1 MNAISRYILIDP
13 FNAVSSGV
21 STYTAA
27 VAAHLCSLGVA
38 TTVIA
43 RAHEE
48 ALPVFRGRVA
58 REVAAVAGPGLMVEA
73 PESLHATSEL
83 PDETPLHIRLHGS
96 RLFGNWLQGRAVDAV
111 ALAAEQREIS
121 RAALLSAPSQAAVA
135 ASRHLFRYPVS
146 VCCYPNPLP
155 EIVASRQA
163 EDVDLLFLGRWQPL
177 KGIAFFAHL
186 VSVLPAYRFAV
197 ACAER
202 PPGLPA
208 GVGHFTADS
217 PAERHQV
224 LQRSRAV
231 VVPSLFETASMVG
244 LEALAAGRPVIS
256 WAHLGLVEYANAPCL
271 QQARAWSVDSLAAA
285 ARQALNGASPE
296 EFQAVTDGI
305 RHGFAAALT
314 RLVRDGVTDRS
325 TMPHPVLTTDW
336 PGIFTHMTR
345 QKMKADRF
353 HVLKRKLRKLLRDP
367 LGFWRD
373 SFLGQLLQS
382 WHREPLMLVAGGHSA
397 GLSMPPEHL
406 PSPGCKPEPA
416 VVVVRAESEAVV
428 LRPDAAWLGA
438 LSRQGKISLKDPAD
452 TPKGWVTALVH
463 DEQDSVEVS
472 GLKAALN
479 AQDDFAPL
487 RSKSLGRILSEIDAD
502 EPVISILNRID
513 VKNKERIARINTLV
527 LINTPANVVRALRC
541 CGPQQRILL
550 VLTDSVS
557 ETLTLAPADTDAV
570 ICPVWHPAA
579 AMSDWRRRNVTVTRE
594 QLPGLIRKVLQETG
608 PKNPDMLLPLIAG
621 NTYDSSLAA
630 FDVRRHQGII
640 RLASAQ
646 VQQVSSLHEYIV
658 KMAPLVREMLVLD
671 SVYMRYRSLCEA
683 VEAGESPA
691 PLIEACLQD
700 GVLFDVR

>member
-1 MNAISRYILIDP
+1 MNAIARYILIDP

-27 VAAHLCSLGVA
+27 VAAHLRALGVV

-43 RAHEE
+43 RE
-48 ALPVFRGRVA
+48 ASESLPVFRGRVA
-58 REVAAVAGPGLMVEA
+58 REVTAVAGPGLVVEA
-73 PESLHATSEL
+73 PESLHTTSEL
-83 PDETPLHIRLHGS
+83 PDGIALHIRLHGS
-96 RLFGNWLQGRAVDAV
+96 RLFGNWLQGQAVDAV

-121 RAALLSAPSQAAVA
+121 RAQLLSAPSQAAVA
-135 ASRHLFRYPVS
+135 ASRQLFRYPAS
-146 VCCYPNPLP
+146 VCCYPNPMP
-155 EIVASRQA
+155 EIVASAQT

-186 VSVLPAYRFAV
+186 ASLLPACRFAV

-208 GVGHFTADS
+208 GMRHFTADT

-224 LQRSRAV
+224 LRRSRVV

-256 WAHLGLVEYANAPCL
+256 WAHLGLVEYAGAPCL
-271 QQARAWSVDSLAAA
+271 QRADAWSVDSLASA
-285 ARQALNGASPE
+285 ARQALAEIPQE
-296 EFQAVTDGI
+296 AFEAVTEGI
-305 RHGFAAALT
+305 RNGFATAVA

-336 PGIFTHMTR
+336 SGIFNRMTR

-367 LGFWRD
+367 LAFWRD
-373 SFLGQLLQS
+373 SFLWQLLQV
-382 WHREPLMLVAGGHSA
+382 WRREQQPLLAGADIASPVLPPQPLAFLSSA
-397 GLSMPPEHL
+397 PL
-406 PSPGCKPEPA
+406 PA
-416 VVVVRAESEAVV
+416 VVPVLVPTAVAAK
-428 LRPDAAWLGA
+428 PDVSRLGT
-438 LSRQGKISLKDPAD
+438 LSRQGKINLKDPAD
-452 TPKGWVTALVH
+452 TPKGWVTVLVH
-463 DEQDSVEVS
+463 GEADSDEVGTLQ
-472 GLKAALN
+472 AALN

-487 RSKSLGRILSEIDAD
+487 RSKSLDRILSDIDAD
-502 EPVISILNRID
+502 EPVIAILNRID
-513 VKNKERIARINTLV
+513 VKNKERIARIDNLV
-527 LINTPANVVRALRC
+527 LVNAPANVVRALRC

-550 VLTDSVS
+550 VLTDSVPDD
-557 ETLTLAPADTDAV
+557 LTLAPADTDAL

-579 AMSDWRRRNVTVTRE
+579 AMSGWRRRNVTVTGE

-608 PKNPDMLLPLIAG
+608 PKDPDMLLPLIGGMA
-621 NTYDSSLAA
+621 YDPALAA
-630 FDVRRHQGII
+630 FDPRRHQGII
-640 RLASAQ
+640 RLAPGQ
-646 VQQVSSLHEYIV
+646 VPQVGSLHEYILQL
-658 KMAPLVREMLVLD
+658 APLVHEMLVLD